1 MLPFLFCRAAAA
13 LARGGQQTIRAEHR
27 LDTADRLA
35 RTVPVLD

>member
-1 MLPFLFCRAAAA
+1 MLPAA